1 MIPSYYITRLVSNS
15 PLARASAG
23 RSGDTHKEFTIINDA
38 IGKDGLAEITGKID
52 IGGYASGLAV
62 YVLSCPERKPHE
74 V

>member
-1 MIPSYYITRLVSNS
+1 MIPSYYITRPVSNS
-15 PLARASAG
+15 LLPSGPAG
-23 RSGDTHKEFTIINDA
+23 CSGDTHKKFTIINDA

-52 IGGYASGLAV
+52 IGGYASRLAV